1 MNHREGRPAWRLP
14 TGRLP
19 TGRLPTGR
27 LPASHL
33 WVALGLGAL
42 ALVTAPASA
51 ALISVDFGT
60 QNTVF
65 DPIPSPTTSGPEAAA
80 TSAQA
85 GFGAANVWN
94 AVAVGE
100 YVAPATTNPSFSGL
114 RDSTGAVTG
123 VGLSLT
129 GSVKGFSGF
138 NNSSGDALRQDYLY
152 FNSGNNRSTT
162 LSWTLTGLVAGAAY
176 DLFVYGSNAGNA
188 DWTMAVGLQQ
198 LLVDGLSGTAFFH
211 SLVADASGTIRGSLL
226 TTLYEDRPSRHEI
239 NWSGFQLLSTV
250 ADPVPDPT
258 PVPNP
263 AQVPEPAGLTLAG
276 VALLGLALSRRRTHR
291 PS

>member
-1 MNHREGRPAWRLP
+1 MNHREDQPAGRWP
-14 TGRLP
+14 TRC
-19 TGRLPTGR
+19 LPTGR

-33 WVALGLGAL
+33 WVALGLGVL
-42 ALVTAPASA
+42 ALVAAPASA

-60 QNTVF
+60 VNTTF

-80 TSAQA
+80 TSANA

-100 YVAPATTNPSFSGL
+100 YVDPATANPSFSGL
-114 RDSTGAVTG
+114 RDSTGAVTS

-138 NNSSGDALRQDYLY
+138 NNPSGDALRKDYLY
-152 FNSGNNRSTT
+152 FNSGNNPSTT

-176 DLFVYGSNAGNA
+176 DLFVYGSDAGNA

-198 LLVDGLSGTAFFH
+198 LLVAGDSGTVYFH
-211 SLVADASGTIRGSLL
+211 ALVADANGTISGSLL
-226 TTLYEDRPSRHEI
+226 PAALPNGEDPFGYEV
-239 NWSGFQLLSTV
+239 NWSGFQLLSV
-250 ADPVPDPT
+250 AADPT
-258 PVPNP
+258 PGPV
-263 AQVPEPAGLTLAG
+263 QVPEPAGVTLAG
-276 VALLGLALSRRRTHR
+276 VALLGLALSRRRAQR
-291 PS
+291 PG